1 MPQAGLS
8 LTERHRL
15 TWGHNSVT
23 FGEQEMAGFTT
34 RPEIRG
40 TFGVVASTH
49 WLASAVGMSVLEKGG
64 NAFDAAAAAGFTLQ
78 VVEPSTNGP
87 LGEAPMLV
95 WSEANRR
102 CDMICGQGVA
112 PAAATSAKFREL
124 GLDLIPGTGLL
135 AAAVPAAFGAWMRL
149 LRDYG
154 TMPLA
159 EILGPAIA
167 YAENGYPM
175 AQRISETIGVV
186 ADMFRREWPSS
197 ATVYL
202 PHGMPPLPGQLFRN
216 PVLAATYRRIL
227 AEAGAGSRERQIER
241 ARAAWYR
248 GFVAEAIDQFYR
260 REKVLDS
267 SGRRHRGL
275 LTGED
280 LARWEAPVEAP
291 VTFDYHGYTVAKGG
305 PWSQGPVFL
314 QQLALLQGFDL
325 DDLDPLRPDFVHVVV
340 ECAKLAF
347 ADREAWY
354 GDPGFVDVPMRTL
367 LSAAYNDAR
376 RQLVGREASLEFR
389 PGRPD
394 GRMP

>member
-1 MPQAGLS
+1 
-8 LTERHRL
+8 
-15 TWGHNSVT
+15 
-23 FGEQEMAGFTT
+23 MAGFTT

-112 PAAATSAKFREL
+112 PAAATIAEFREL

-149 LRDYG
+149 LCDHG

-159 EILGPAIA
+159 EILGPAIG
-167 YAENGYPM
+167 YAENGYPI
-175 AQRISETIGVV
+175 ARRISETIGVV
-186 ADMFRREWPSS
+186 AELFRREWPSS
-197 ATVYL
+197 AAVYL
-202 PHGMPPLPGQLFRN
+202 PRGAPPVPGRLFRN
-216 PVLAATYRRIL
+216 PKLAATYRRIL
-227 AEAGAGSRERQIER
+227 AEAADGSRERQIER
-241 ARAAWYR
+241 AQEAWYR
-248 GFVAEAIDQFYR
+248 GFIAEAIDQFCR

-275 LTGED
+275 
-280 LARWEAPVEAP
+280 
-291 VTFDYHGYTVAKGG
+291 
-305 PWSQGPVFL
+305 
-314 QQLALLQGFDL
+314 
-325 DDLDPLRPDFVHVVV
+325 
-340 ECAKLAF
+340 
-347 ADREAWY
+347 
-354 GDPGFVDVPMRTL
+354 
-367 LSAAYNDAR
+367 
-376 RQLVGREASLEFR
+376 
-389 PGRPD
+389 
-394 GRMP
+394 